1 MPRKTKNMKG
11 GLLEH
16 VLNNT
21 NPEEIKKIIDNYKKT
36 NKFFDYKTSSKLTTE
51 TGDIPFFAYVDKNGY
66 MFMSKKEN
74 DEKPNTTA
82 TLSTYHNKSDL
93 GLIPVAGPVSN
104 ILRENGMTEKQLD
117 ANCREIENII
127 QKHIQS
133 QFKSGGALQKYCL
146 KRLRKGGGIIDES
159 KNINFLRQLQAY
171 CADGNDNDE
180 DDLKKYYEKKMEG
193 KHRDDI
199 MIESKDNGNYEFN
212 LLIDYIGNIENLIS
226 VTKRLYINCNN
237 FYRYEDCMPYYDPTK
252 VFIKD
257 INCFK
262 YNEDII
268 TAFEDLLVGDDVDYS
283 QGVLDDNQIFQN
295 FKNEIYSNNK
305 VINLFLTEQLEFL
318 KNLPLYRK
326 RILQDYTR
334 INTTFHFYDLYRYG
348 KMDEFKEFRYFS
360 DGFYTQIYKLY
371 NDAYSN
377 ELNFIY
383 WSMAYPDNGDN
394 DSKTGDAWYEDWL
407 KSERVPDKREKYGVE
422 PAVYKHATTTIFY
435 VADFIDWELV
445 LSTFLADVSLI
456 ILEAPIVRETIHGF
470 RGVSTHYVRETASDE
485 KRNRYIRRIK
495 DTLTEDADSG
505 LRMES
510 TSLNSLEYFTS
521 NKTSSMTFN
530 FDVSKSFYNK
540 YKGDKSAI
548 YKTSIKKGCRAL
560 LIAPLSMFFHE
571 FEILT
576 PQYTTIAY
584 IPESVDERIS
594 EITTNNIKKQYGICI
609 KQEFKAYSHII
620 TKTPQTFEEFALQPA
635 IYEKKQLAQ
644 KQKEE
649 KHKQMQERGSEIAG
663 ELITKVRNN
672 VILNRTNV
680 EILKG
685 KPITRIIND
694 DTLINIYNKEYL
706 DNPSSPHIRR
716 LGDEQLIEL
725 TAHSETQNQ
734 ILKNEQENSFVTV
747 IGSIF
752 NMFINNDQ
760 VPEISIDA
768 AKELAELQP
777 QPGYYFDG
785 IHFDN
790 IELKPSSTK
799 KPDTIMIFIDDEFKL
814 VERATITF

>member
-1 MPRKTKNMKG
+1 MPRRTTKIKG

-16 VLNNT
+16 VLKGK
-21 NPEEIKKIIDNYKKT
+21 NPEEIKIIIDNYKST
-36 NKFFDYKTSSKLTTE
+36 NNFFDYKTYNKGTE
-51 TGDIPFFAYVDKNGY
+51 ELGDIPFFAYVDKNGY
-66 MFMSKKEN
+66 MFMSKKE
-74 DEKPNTTA
+74 DDKKPNTTA

-93 GLIPVAGPVSN
+93 DLIPVTGPISN
-104 ILRENGMTEKQLD
+104 ILRKNGMTEEQLD
-117 ANCREIENII
+117 ADRKEIERII
-127 QKHIQS
+127 RKHK
-133 QFKSGGALQKYCL
+133 KSTLKPGGALQKYCL

-159 KNINFLRQLQAY
+159 KNMDFLRQLTAY
-171 CADGNDNDE
+171 CANE
-180 DDLKKYYEKKMEG
+180 DDENDLKLYYEK
-193 KHRDDI
+193 I
-199 MIESKDNGNYEFN
+199 MKIKNHDNIIIESKENGKYKFN
-212 LLIDYIGNIENLIS
+212 LLIDYISNIRNLIS

-237 FYRYEDCMPYYDPTK
+237 FYRYEDCMPYYDPKK

-283 QGVLDDNQIFQN
+283 EGVLNDIQIFQN
-295 FKNEIYSNNK
+295 FTNEIYSNNRA
-305 VINLFLTEQLEFL
+305 INLFLKEQLEFL

-348 KMDEFKEFRYFS
+348 KMKEFKEFRYFS

-371 NDAYSN
+371 NDAYSK

-383 WSMAYPDNGDN
+383 WNILYPDNVDN
-394 DSKTGDAWYEDWL
+394 NSKTGDAWYEDWL
-407 KSERVPDKREKYGVE
+407 KSERVPDKKEQYGVE
-422 PAVYKHATTTIFY
+422 PTEYKHATTTIFY

-456 ILEAPIVRETIHGF
+456 ILEAPIVKETIHGF
-470 RGVSTHYVRETASDE
+470 RGVSTHYVRESEVDA
-485 KRNRYIRRIK
+485 KRNKYISIIK
-495 DTLTEDADSG
+495 KTLTESAD
-505 LRMES
+505 S

-530 FDVSKSFYNK
+530 FDVSNSFYNK
-540 YKGDKSAI
+540 YRGDKSAI

-584 IPESVDERIS
+584 IPESVDKTIS
-594 EITTNNIKKQYGICI
+594 EITTNNIKKQYGICT
-609 KQEFKAYSHII
+609 KQEFKTYSHII

-649 KHKQMQERGSEIAG
+649 KYKKMEARGSEIAD
-663 ELITKVRNN
+663 ELIAKIKKIVANN
-672 VILNRTNV
+672 MKSE

-685 KPITRIIND
+685 KQITRIIND
-694 DTLINIYNKEYL
+694 DTLINIYNKEYIRE
-706 DNPSSPHIRR
+706 NPSSPEIRR
-716 LGDEQLIEL
+716 LGDDQLIQL
-725 TAHSETQNQ
+725 AAHSETQNL
-734 ILKNEQENSFVTV
+734 ISKNEQENNLLTA
-747 IGSIF
+747 IGAIF
-752 NMFINNDQ
+752 DRFMNKTQ
-760 VPEISIDA
+760 VPEISEAA
-768 AKELAELQP
+768 AKELTELQSQS
-777 QPGYYFDG
+777 QPGYYIDG
-785 IHFDN
+785 IHFDD
-790 IELKPSSTK
+790 ITFESSSTK
-799 KPDTIMIFIDDEFKL
+799 KPDTIMIFIDDQFKL
-814 VERATITF
+814 VERATVTF